1 MPLPADSAISTDFLD
16 IIGHLGC
23 ILAARHDRGRLNIR
37 IDETD
42 RKIIDC
48 LRADGR
54 MSSTEIART
63 LGPVSERT
71 VRYRIDRMIERGVIQ
86 IGAIVNPR
94 TLGYAVTADVWL
106 EVVPDRLREVAERLA
121 ELPEVSYVAYSTGER
136 DLSIQVYAQDN
147 EDLHAFVSD
156 VVGRIPGV
164 THTSTMLVPWKVK
177 DVHQWRVPDD
187 VPVNRAKNGTT
198 RRRA

>member
-1 MPLPADSAISTDFLD
+1 MSTK
-16 IIGHLGC
+16 
-23 ILAARHDRGRLNIR
+23 

-48 LRADGR
+48 LLDDGR
-54 MSSTEIART
+54 MSSTEIARA
-63 LGPVSERT
+63 LGSASERT
-71 VRYRIDRMIERGVIQ
+71 VRYRIDRLMERGIIQ

-94 TLGYAVTADVWL
+94 ALGYMVTADVWI
-106 EVVPDRLREVAERLA
+106 EAAPDRLREVAETLA

-136 DLSIQVYAQDN
+136 DLSIQVYARDN

-164 THTSTMLVPWKVK
+164 TRTSTMLVPWKVK
-177 DVHQWRVPDD
+177 DVHQWRVPANA
-187 VPVNRAKNGTT
+187 PLNRESTGQT